1 MDQKRIGGFIAQLRR
16 ERGWTQEALGSRL
29 GVTNKTVSRWEN
41 GNYMPDIEMLSLLG
55 RELEVSLNELVQGR
69 RLEEET
75 DFREAAEENL
85 SSALE
90 RPAVRAWRWLE
101 GHLLSVTVIFLLCL
115 SLITAAVLYSDYRNA
130 NPADVPIPGSYVSI
144 TPAGWW
150 DVHLVFDQYGNH
162 FCRYQ
167 QWEGVLE
174 VGTYTQHGEFVEVT
188 TEEGFTYQLL
198 IKGNSLYQEDG
209 GEFRSYT
216 KFDDFPVFICCPCPW
231 WDN

>member
-75 DFREAAEENL
+75 DFRVAAEENL

-90 RPAVRAWRWLE
+90 QPAVRFWHWMERR
-101 GHLLSVTVIFLLCL
+101 LLSVAVILVL
-115 SLITAAVLYSDYRNA
+115 SLLLVSVIVLHLDYRKA
-130 NPADVPIPGSYVSI
+130 QPMDTPLPGSYA
-144 TPAGWW
+144 TDQLMPGATY
-150 DVHLVFDQYGNH
+150 LVFSRDGK
-162 FCRYQ
+162 FCRYRQ
-167 QWEGVLE
+167 LEGRPLE
-174 VGTYTQHGEFVEVT
+174 LGTYSQHGQFVVIT
-188 TEEGFTYQLL
+188 TEDGSTYELL
-198 IKGNSLYQEDG
+198 IKGNSLYQEEG
-209 GEFRSYT
+209 GEFYRYFRF
-216 KFDDFPVFICCPCPW
+216 FDYPMFINCPSPW
-231 WDN
+231 